1 MSAISGIPPASYTP
15 ASHQVKPPSENPQP
29 APPSVQPVVKDSD
42 SDSDSSKGGKIDL
55 YA

>member
-15 ASHQVKPPSENPQP
+15 ASVQVKSPAVKPEPALPP
-29 APPSVQPVVKDSD
+29 VQPVVRDAD
-42 SDSDSSKGGKIDL
+42 GDNDGNKGGKIDL